1 MIESI
6 RHSLQNFATFTGRAT
21 RKEFWSF
28 YLFLIVSAIFGG
40 FIDGILGSD
49 FVGNAIVLVLLVP
62 YIAVAIRR
70 MHDVN
75 KSGWFIL
82 VPIYNLVLFLTP
94 SKYENGDHSI

>member
-28 YLFLIVSAIFGG
+28 YLFLILSAILGG
-40 FIDGILGSD
+40 FIDRILGSD
-49 FVGNAIVLVLLVP
+49 FVGNAIVLALLVP

-82 VPIYNLVLFLTP
+82 VPIYNLVLSLTP